1 VQRAEY
7 EVMTLPAAVM
17 PSCAVVGALALVGA
31 VMAIRWGGWGGWL
44 LGILAILVVLAGLG
58 MAGFLAW
65 GHFAGF
71 SWHFA

>member
-1 VQRAEY
+1 VQRAEF

-17 PSCAVVGALALVGA
+17 PSCAVVGALALVA
-31 VMAIRWGGWGGWL
+31 TATAIRSGGWVGWL
-44 LGILAILVVLAGLG
+44 LGILAGLVALAGLG

-65 GHFAGF
+65 GHYTGF